1 MKLKLRV
8 SLWFGPCHL
17 CMEGHLKLRLY
28 LRTVPLTYKKNKYEL
43 KYTWSCS
50 GSVSLQDELRIRI
63 KIQNEMDFNFSLLL
77 FFSIKMAQ
85 KVEEAMRT
93 MPTMPKLDSESWAN
107 SKYHKVCY
115 IYYWK
120 VLKIMLLSNFFGD
133 TFIFFST

>member
-1 MKLKLRV
+1 MIRALP
-8 SLWFGPCHL
+8 SLHGRSL
-17 CMEGHLKLRLY
+17 EITLIL
-28 LRTVPLTYKKNKYEL
+28 TDPLTYKKNKYEL

-63 KIQNEMDFNFSLLL
+63 KIQNGMDFNFWFVLLL

-133 TFIFFST
+133 TFIFFFT